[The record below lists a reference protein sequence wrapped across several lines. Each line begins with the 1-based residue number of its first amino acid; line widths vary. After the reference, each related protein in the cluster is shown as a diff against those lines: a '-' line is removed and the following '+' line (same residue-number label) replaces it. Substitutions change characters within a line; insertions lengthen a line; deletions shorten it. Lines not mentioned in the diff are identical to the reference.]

1 VGASVPSGGATD
13 GHGDACIVDSR
24 RMGAQVGVTVGVQWT
39 PPSWVA
45 LAGGAEPRPGTLRA
59 ALRRTVAP
67 PRVRASVIH
76 GPRNSVLVEVINGV
90 VNSGLVEVIRN
101 LI

>member
-1 VGASVPSGGATD
+1 MAGDRVWAPLYHPVERQMGTATHASLTP
-13 GHGDACIVDSR
+13 
-24 RMGAQVGVTVGVQWT
+24 GVTVGVQWT